1 MHVSEYSMW
10 QVPAVE
16 AQMHAAAANERGG
29 GERAAGLQTGLRPR
43 KGNAE
48 DGWPAAPTST
58 GGVLRGSPI
67 GVAAPMSETALALS
81 ADELLAAGALGYVL
95 SKSAGRP
102 MWQVRFALA
111 DSRM

>member
-1 MHVSEYSMW
+1 
-10 QVPAVE
+10 
-16 AQMHAAAANERGG
+16 MHAAAANERVG

-48 DGWPAAPTST
+48 DGGPAAPTSA
-58 GGVLRGSPI
+58 GGVLRGSLT
-67 GVAAPMSETALALS
+67 GAAAPMSGTALALS

-102 MWQVRFALA
+102 MWQVRSALA
-111 DSRM
+111 DSCM